1 MRIFSTTIEGTG
13 SFHPAFVRT
22 ADTSSKYPG
31 KEYTMKTYVPAL
43 IAATLLIAG
52 VAHVQGQTP
61 AQAPA
66 KAPAQAPVKT
76 KAPTPAQTLAPVQ
89 TPSSVGVPAQ
99 SPAPAQTPGTPSVQM
114 VQVGEFL
121 VDPDTEG
128 NSLNGGK
135 GDRVHIQQV
144 NFTKPFNTLPQVL
157 TSLSGFDAT
166 GDEARTV
173 RVHVSA
179 TRITKSGFA
188 LRTKTWGDGRVGA
201 MWGNWIAIG
210 TK

>member
-1 MRIFSTTIEGTG
+1 MRTPVLII
-13 SFHPAFVRT
+13 
-22 ADTSSKYPG
+22 
-31 KEYTMKTYVPAL
+31 
-43 IAATLLIAG
+43 IAATVFLAG
-52 VAHVQGQTP
+52 VAHAQGETP

-66 KAPAQAPVKT
+66 KTKTPAPTQAPAKT
-76 KAPTPAQTLAPVQ
+76 KAPAPVPAQTPAPVQ
-89 TPSSVGVPAQ
+89 IPAPAEVAVQ
-99 SPAPAQTPGTPSVQM
+99 TPAPAQERGTASP
-114 VQVGEFL
+114 QVMQAGEFL

-135 GDRVHIQQV
+135 GDRIYIQQV
-144 NFTKPFNTLPQVL
+144 NFTKPFNTLPQVI

-166 GDEARTV
+166 SDEARTV

-188 LRTKTWGDGRVGA
+188 LRMKTWGDGRVGA

-210 TK
+210 AK